1 MATPTVFPDTG
12 ASLQVL
18 CLQNRI
24 VFALAFA
31 MVGHEGKAAMNTQE
45 QDPQKKGP
53 GSPEDE
59 NAPQPPLPGSG
70 EENQMNLK
78 PDHGEESY
86 KGSAKLLGKVA
97 LITGADSGI
106 GRAVALAFAREG
118 ADVLI
123 AYHTSDEDAH
133 EAAHSVEVAGR
144 RAVLVKGDIQEEAH
158 CVALVER
165 AIAEFGHLDI
175 LVNNA
180 AYQSTHESIEEW
192 TTEEF
197 DRTYKTNVYA
207 MFWLSRAAVPLMK
220 PGSSIINTASIQ
232 AFTPSSNLVP
242 YASTKAAIVN
252 FSKSLAQ
259 LVGEKG
265 IRVNAVA
272 PGPVWTPLI
281 PATMPQEK
289 VQTFGSDTT
298 FKRPAQS
305 AELAPLY
312 VFLASDQAS
321 YVTAETYSATGGSSP
336 F

>member
-1 MATPTVFPDTG
+1 
-12 ASLQVL
+12 
-18 CLQNRI
+18 
-24 VFALAFA
+24 
-31 MVGHEGKAAMNTQE
+31 MNTQE
-45 QDPQKKGP
+45 QNPQQKGP
-53 GSPEDE
+53 GTPEDE
-59 NAPQPPLPGSG
+59 GKEQPSLPGSG
-70 EENQMNLK
+70 SETDMIMK
-78 PDHGEESY
+78 PDHGENSY
-86 KGSAKLLGKVA
+86 KGNGKLEGKVA

-118 ADVLI
+118 ADVI
-123 AYHTSDEDAH
+123 ISYHTTDEDAR
-133 EAAHSVEVAGR
+133 EAAQSVESAGR
-144 RAVLVKGDIQEEAH
+144 RAVLAKGDIREESY

-165 AIAEFGHLDI
+165 AFTEFGRLDV

-197 DRTYKTNVYA
+197 DRSYKTNVYA
-207 MFWLSRAAVPLMK
+207 MFWLCRAAVPRMK

-232 AFTPSSNLVP
+232 AFSPSPMLLP

-252 FSKSLAQ
+252 FSKSLAG
-259 LVGEKG
+259 LVGDKG

-281 PATMPQEK
+281 PATMPPEK
-289 VQTFGSDTT
+289 VQTFGSDTA
-298 FKRPAQS
+298 FKRPAQP

-312 VFLASDQAS
+312 VFLASEDAS

-336 F
+336 L